1 VRQARAR
8 ASRPD
13 RRTAKPRECAEE
25 LDVHSESQARLGD
38 SASSTPLLLTIPEVA
53 DELRVDK
60 RTVYRLLR
68 SGELDLPVIHVGS
81 SPRVRRLDLEQ
92 HLARLAAD
100 EEEAEG
106 VNPGETGRRDDY
118 CAGATSC
125 GLLIQA
131 GPGSGG
137 GCGSWRTN
145 RSGCAA

>member
-1 VRQARAR
+1 
-8 ASRPD
+8 
-13 RRTAKPRECAEE
+13 
-25 LDVHSESQARLGD
+25 VHSESQARLGD

-100 EEEAEG
+100 EEEAAAARRDRAALLLRSRRRL
-106 VNPGETGRRDDY
+106 PAGRR
-118 CAGATSC
+118 
-125 GLLIQA
+125 
-131 GPGSGG
+131 
-137 GCGSWRTN
+137 
-145 RSGCAA
+145 